1 MPSSHHHARP
11 DRTVL
16 SVSCLS
22 RRCEFDSRRLKT
34 VADRKCEVGTRS
46 EQSSSS
52 HRTRHRQHCLV
63 VPGGRCELGI
73 RLHGEFGGRLQLNS
87 CATAAAAAAAD
98 EDDQMMSV
106 YSLIGSP
113 APVHKVH
120 RCELWERIDA
130 NATAFVNIGCRLS
143 VQLIGLAR
151 AQ

>member
-1 MPSSHHHARP
+1 M
-11 DRTVL
+11 
-16 SVSCLS
+16 
-22 RRCEFDSRRLKT
+22 
-34 VADRKCEVGTRS
+34 
-46 EQSSSS
+46 
-52 HRTRHRQHCLV
+52 
-63 VPGGRCELGI
+63 GI

-87 CATAAAAAAAD
+87 CATAAAAAAAAD